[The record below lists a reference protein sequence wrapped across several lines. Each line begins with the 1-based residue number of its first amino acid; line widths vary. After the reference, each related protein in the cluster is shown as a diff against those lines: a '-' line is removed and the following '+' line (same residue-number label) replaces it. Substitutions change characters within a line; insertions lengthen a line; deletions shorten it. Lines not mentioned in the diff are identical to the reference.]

1 MEKSKWNPTAQ
12 EKEIMQVVWLQIKG
26 ACEKL
31 KEETNAT
38 DKHINKML
46 IEMATRYYSSER

>member
-1 MEKSKWNPTAQ
+1 MEKSKCNPTAQ
-12 EKEIMQVVWLQIKG
+12 EKEFVQVVGLQIKG

-46 IEMATRYYSSER
+46 IEMATRYYSSEQ

>member
-1 MEKSKWNPTAQ
+1 MEKSKCNPTAQ
-12 EKEIMQVVWLQIKG
+12 EKEIMQVIWLQIKG

-31 KEETNAT
+31 KEETDAT

-46 IEMATRYYSSER
+46 IKIPTR